1 MSIISDQFDGRRSL
15 DRARARA
22 APAWA
27 VPILLVAVVL
37 TFLPVCRH
45 AFVAWDDER
54 TIQENPRIQH
64 PTLENVGYYWSHP
77 HLGLYIPVT
86 NTVWS
91 AVACVAQL
99 RGPGI
104 EAGTLD
110 PRIFHA
116 VSLATHALSAL
127 LVYALLRRLVKLPW
141 PALAGAMFFALHPLQ
156 VEAIAWAS
164 GLKDLLCGTFSLL
177 ALWQYVLA
185 ADAQLATEKRR
196 IHYAAAILAFALA
209 MLSKPAAM
217 VTPALAL
224 VIDRMILGRQWRP
237 ALKAAVPCLALAVP
251 CAVWTKLFQ
260 PGTNLVHVPLWAR
273 PLVAAD
279 ALAFYVYK
287 LFLPVR
293 LGLDYGRTPAF
304 VLSHPGA
311 YLTWLGPALVAAALV
326 LWRRHP
332 AARAGAAAALLA
344 AVAVSPML
352 GLTPF
357 AFQTVSTV
365 ADHYVYLSMLGPAFA
380 VGWAFAHVPIEK
392 PTAPRNVGMVAVAA
406 LALLAIRSADQMRF
420 WQDTPAL
427 MRHAIEVNPRSW
439 PAYTNLANCEYE
451 RGRTLL
457 LEAALAKEDGNSA
470 GAAEA
475 QAAAESRLREAEGL
489 FDRALEL
496 YPDNIAARHGRGI
509 VRLHFG
515 RPAQAAE
522 DFAQV
527 LVLRD
532 RLAPEDRPSFYADSE
547 LLAGAL
553 MRSRQPAQVPL
564 PLQATIR

>member
-1 MSIISDQFDGRRSL
+1 MSIISDQIDGRRSL
-15 DRARARA
+15 DPARPRA

-27 VPILLVAVVL
+27 VPIFLVAVVL

-45 AFVAWDDER
+45 EFVAWDDDR
-54 TIQENPRIQH
+54 TIQENPRIQR
-64 PTLENVGYYWSHP
+64 PTLENIGYYWSHP

-86 NTVWS
+86 YTVWS
-91 AVACVAQL
+91 AVACVAQA
-99 RGPGI
+99 RGPGV
-104 EAGTLD
+104 ETGTLD
-110 PRIFHA
+110 PRVF
-116 VSLATHALSAL
+116 HALSLAIHALNAL
-127 LVYALLRRLVKLPW
+127 LAYALLRRLVKLPW

-156 VEAIAWAS
+156 VETIAWAS

-177 ALWQYVLA
+177 ALWQYVWA
-185 ADAQLATEKRR
+185 ADSQLPAEKRR
-196 IHYAAAILAFALA
+196 IHYAAAILTLALA
-209 MLSKPAAM
+209 MLSKPAAT

-224 VIDRMILGRQWRP
+224 VIDRVILGRQWKP
-237 ALKAAVPCLALAVP
+237 VIKSALPCLALAVP

-260 PGTNLVHVPLWAR
+260 PGTNLVHVPLCAR

-287 LFLPVR
+287 LLFPVR

-304 VLSHPGA
+304 ALSQSA
-311 YLTWLGPALVAAALV
+311 VYLTWLGPAAVAAALV

-344 AVAVSPML
+344 GVAVSPML

-365 ADHYVYLSMLGPAFA
+365 ADHYVYLAMLGPAFA
-380 VGWAFAHVPIEK
+380 VSWACAQA
-392 PTAPRNVGMVAVAA
+392 PTAARMVGMVAVAL
-406 LALLAIRSADQMRF
+406 LAVLAIRSADQMRF
-420 WQDTPAL
+420 WQDTPTL
-427 MRHAIEVNPRSW
+427 MRHAIDVNPRSW
-439 PAYTNLANCEYE
+439 PAYTNLATFEYE

-457 LEAALAKEDGNSA
+457 LESALAKEDGNGA
-470 GAAEA
+470 IAAEA
-475 QAAAESRLREAEGL
+475 QAAAESRLHEAESL
-489 FDRALEL
+489 FDRALAL

-527 LVLRD
+527 LLLRD
-532 RLAPEDRPSFYADSE
+532 RLAPEDRPSFYADNE

-553 MRSRQPAQVPL
+553 MRSRQPTQVPL